1 MPEQHV
7 ESVLTELRKFE
18 THITKI
24 GDAIIEKG
32 VQSRRKL
39 YYFADEIKKING
51 FPYSDTLLVSISNA
65 INMGLT
71 DEEITKAIGDFTVS
85 KVEIN
90 FTETVIPNNKYKD
103 NKNIKP
109 IHVYFRAN
117 TINNLA
123 FNGSNLKKINAPLVT
138 KIAMN
143 AFENCKDLEEL
154 NLGSFNYKTGMNTSF
169 SLRNCPNVKKLIL
182 GDNSEI
188 SMSEYITRLAYGNP
202 HIEIYTNSG
211 KKYNKSTYRFE

>member
-1 MPEQHV
+1 MNIQDIINEVNSIQ
-7 ESVLTELRKFE
+7 
-18 THITKI
+18 TKKE
-24 GDAIIEKG
+24 AIKEAINSKG
-32 VQSRRKL
+32 VTSEGKL
-39 YYFADEIKKING
+39 SKFADEIKRING
-51 FPYSDTLLVSISNA
+51 FPYSDTMLVSISNA

-71 DEEITKAIGDFTVS
+71 DEEVTKVISDYTVS

-103 NKNIKP
+103 NKTIKP
-109 IHVYFRAN
+109 IHVYFRAT

-154 NLGSFNYKTGMNTSF
+154 NLGSYNYKTGLSTSF

-182 GDNSEI
+182 GNDSNI
-188 SMSEYITRLAYGNP
+188 IMADYTTKLAYGNP
-202 HIEIYTNSG
+202 HIEIYTNDG
-211 KKYNKSTYRFE
+211 KKYNKNTFRFE

>member
-1 MPEQHV
+1 MTMQDLINEVNSIQ
-7 ESVLTELRKFE
+7 
-18 THITKI
+18 TKKQ
-24 GDAIIEKG
+24 AIKEAIATKG
-32 VQSRRKL
+32 VTSEGKL
-39 YYFADEIKKING
+39 SKFADEIKRING
-51 FPYSDTLLVSISNA
+51 FPYSNTMLVSISNA

-71 DEEITKAIGDFTVS
+71 DEEVTKAIADFTTS

-90 FTETVIPNNKYKD
+90 FTETYITNNKYKD

-109 IHVYFRAN
+109 IHVYFRAT

-154 NLGSFNYKTGMNTSF
+154 NLGSFNYKTGMDTSF
-169 SLRNCPNVKKLIL
+169 SLRNCPNVNKLIL
-182 GDNSEI
+182 GKDSNI
-188 SMSEYITRLAYGNP
+188 IMSEYTTKLAYGNP
-202 HIEIYTNSG
+202 HIEIYTNDG
-211 KKYNKSTYRFE
+211 KKYNKNTFKFE

>member
-1 MPEQHV
+1 MNIQDIINEVNSIQSKK
-7 ESVLTELRKFE
+7 E
-18 THITKI
+18 
-24 GDAIIEKG
+24 AIKEAINSKG
-32 VQSRRKL
+32 VTSEGKL
-39 YYFADEIKKING
+39 SKFADEIKRING
-51 FPYSDTLLVSISNA
+51 FPYSDTMLVSISNA

-71 DEEITKAIGDFTVS
+71 DEEVTKAIGDYTVS

-109 IHVYFRAN
+109 IHVYFRAT

-154 NLGSFNYKTGMNTSF
+154 NLGSYNYKTGLSTSF

-182 GDNSEI
+182 GNDSNI
-188 SMSEYITRLAYGNP
+188 IMSEYTTRLAYGNP
-202 HIEIYTNSG
+202 HIEIYTNDG
-211 KKYNKSTYRFE
+211 RKYNKNTFKFE

>member
-1 MPEQHV
+1 MIIDDIV
-7 ESVLTELRKFE
+7 TEV
-18 THITKI
+18 TKI
-24 GDAIIEKG
+24 QNSINAIKEALKTKG
-32 VQSRRKL
+32 VTSQGKL
-39 YYFADEIKKING
+39 NKFAEEIKRING
-51 FPYSDTLLVSISNA
+51 FPYSDTMLVSISNA

-71 DEEITKAIGDFTVS
+71 DEEVTKAIGDYTVS
-85 KVEIN
+85 NVEIN

-103 NKNIKP
+103 NKTIKP
-109 IHVYFRAN
+109 IHVYFRAT

-154 NLGSFNYKTGMNTSF
+154 NLGSYNYKTGLSTSF

-182 GDNSEI
+182 GNDSNI
-188 SMSEYITRLAYGNP
+188 IMSEYTTRLAYGNP
-202 HIEIYTNSG
+202 HIEIFTNDG
-211 KKYNKSTYRFE
+211 KKYNKNTFRFE